1 MVRSS
6 AIDVPKTASAFPA
19 NITVAMQDIVD
30 DHYSGSPASNAIL
43 EQGTSLLDSY
53 NNKSNND
60 DDDDD
65 DENNPPHYD
74 DDDDDDDDDH
84 KERAVQEKE
93 SGRYQVVIEFSAGCK
108 KLPIGPSNSIA
119 GSVSSVSSGEEE
131 QEGKGG
137 EGEDKG
143 ENIQTKER
151 SSSAIQSTV
160 ADTLNG
166 EISINTWRNE
176 EDKVEKLEI
185 LHTTSL
191 ENFEDMLQ
199 NLLSKVK
206 YATMADEWNVRRVKR
221 PATQAWSPI
230 SSRQQSK
237 HSPFRPG
244 KISSSSGSTTSR
256 PASRN
261 ASRPASPLL

>member
-1 MVRSS
+1 
-6 AIDVPKTASAFPA
+6 
-19 NITVAMQDIVD
+19 MQDIVD

-43 EQGTSLLDSY
+43 EQGISLLDSY
-53 NNKSNND
+53 NNKSNDND
-60 DDDDD
+60 DD
-65 DENNPPHYD
+65 EINPHHYD

-108 KLPIGPSNSIA
+108 KLPIGPSNSIV
-119 GSVSSVSSGEEE
+119 GSVSSDEEGPGEER
-131 QEGKGG
+131 GKG
-137 EGEDKG
+137 ENKG

-166 EISINTWRNE
+166 EILINTWRNE

-185 LHTTSL
+185 LHTTNL

-230 SSRQQSK
+230 STRLQSK

-244 KISSSSGSTTSR
+244 KNSSNTKSR
-256 PASRN
+256 P